1 MYGARVHLVIKRPRV
16 VKAALLQRERVGV
29 AAHLHR
35 NAEVSIRQHAHASAS
50 VSMRQ
55 LSIGIVK
62 AALLQRE
69 RVGVAL
75 RTVSHFQV
83 RTRAEGEVSTH
94 VSSEGAGGTSS
105 SVKWRCDMALRTSAM
120 LSVRPV
126 EICKQMRQY
135 LYFCPGKASTLS
147 TCSVG
152 NAGGLREA
160 SAAPRS

>member
-1 MYGARVHLVIKRPRV
+1 MNVLAS
-16 VKAALLQRERVGV
+16 LL
-29 AAHLHR
+29 
-35 NAEVSIRQHAHASAS
+35 
-50 VSMRQ
+50 
-55 LSIGIVK
+55 
-62 AALLQRE
+62 
-69 RVGVAL
+69 
-75 RTVSHFQV
+75 TVSHFQV